1 MKFFQ
6 NNHIKLIGDKL
17 KKLLE
22 HLNKKIIDVRMKN
35 KLNEHINNI
44 INNNGTI
51 TLIPNITIKN
61 KTEKLTIKTQKNHIT
76 YIYKNQNYQEKYQ
89 IFKIQKEYISELKTK
104 NTKQISVFK
113 KEQEIIKHQE
123 QNNQEITYI
132 RTHNN
137 NIILIE
143 KTEEYNK
150 YYIGIN
156 ENKYEN
162 YIPNNTIFTEIEE
175 NDYIDLISEKITE
188 ETLLKKY
195 NIEEKKLHLH

>member
-6 NNHIKLIGDKL
+6 NHHIKLIGDKL

-51 TLIPNITIKN
+51 KLIPNITIKN

-113 KEQEIIKHQE
+113 KEKEIIKHQE
-123 QNNQEITYI
+123 QQNQEITYI
-132 RTHNN
+132 RTYNN

-143 KTEEYNK
+143 KTENYNK

-175 NDYIDLISEKITE
+175 SDYIDLISEKITE

>member
-1 MKFFQ
+1 MNFFKKT
-6 NNHIKLIGDKL
+6 NIKLIGDKL

-51 TLIPNITIKN
+51 TLIPNITITN

-113 KEQEIIKHQE
+113 KEKEIIKHQE
-123 QNNQEITYI
+123 QQNQEITYI

-143 KTEEYNK
+143 KTEKYNK

-162 YIPNNTIFTEIEE
+162 YIPDNTIFTEIEE
-175 NDYIDLISEKITE
+175 SDYIDLISEKITE

>member
-143 KTEEYNK
+143 KTENYNK

-175 NDYIDLISEKITE
+175 SDYIDLISEKITE